1 MKIKIPHNRAI
12 ELIEARLADLEKPST
27 DIKALKG
34 RIKADV
40 EAIFGIGSPQST
52 ATISLDTLHFDD
64 PVKLAKIKINY
75 KQTLQ
80 GFIDYINDFHI
91 IEKEKIELSEEEYKK
106 KYLDLLKDWNELV
119 PQYNAL
125 LKESESLRKNYDE
138 SLSEIR
144 ILQDKLSE
152 KAQSN
157 DEVIKILFL
166 GASPADEDR
175 LRIDQ
180 EVRDI
185 EGRLKMAALRDNFD
199 LKSEWAV
206 TSQSLQQ
213 AMLDQ
218 HPNIVQFSGHGG
230 IDGIAIE
237 DSLGNAKLIDN
248 DALGSLFELF
258 SDKVECVFLNS
269 CYSES
274 QAKEISKHIPYV
286 IGMKSSVPD
295 DAAIAFSTGFYSAL
309 GAGKDFKFAYK
320 MGVLSIKLEG
330 VSGSD
335 IPIMIG

>member
-1 MKIKIPHNRAI
+1 MKIQIPHNRAI
-12 ELIEARLADLEKPST
+12 ELLEARLFDLQNPNT
-27 DIKALKG
+27 DIKALKD

-40 EAIFGIGSPQST
+40 QAIFGIATPQSS
-52 ATISLDTLHFDD
+52 AAISLDTLHFDD
-64 PVKLAKIKINY
+64 PVKLEKIKLNY

-80 GFIDYINDFHI
+80 GFIDYIKDFHI
-91 IEKEKIELSEEEYKK
+91 IDKEKVELSEEEYKN
-106 KYLDLLKDWNELV
+106 KYLSLLKEWNELV
-119 PQYNAL
+119 PEYNAL
-125 LKESESLRKNYDE
+125 LKESELLRKNYDD
-138 SLSEIR
+138 SLSENK
-144 ILQDKLSE
+144 ILQDKLSH
-152 KAQSN
+152 KSIIN
-157 DEVIKILFL
+157 KEVIKILFL
-166 GASPADEDR
+166 GASPTDENR

-180 EVRDI
+180 ELRDI
-185 EGRLKMAALRDNFD
+185 ENRLKMATLRDNFD

-295 DAAIAFSTGFYSAL
+295 EAAIAFSTGFYSAL
-309 GAGKDFKFAYK
+309 GAGKDFGFAYK

-335 IPIMIG
+335 IPTMIG